1 VLESLTHIKR
11 QKDQRPSMKP
21 FPALPTKR
29 DGFATQ
35 ERFLLWRVSMQI
47 GKEKLMWMY
56 EKMVEIR
63 YYEETMAA
71 VYMEGKLPPA
81 IQKGLAFDIGG
92 GPVPGEMHLAAG
104 QEPVAVGVCAHLSDD
119 DTVVGTHRPH
129 HFAIAKGV
137 PLDAMT
143 AEMFGKVTGL
153 GKGKGGH
160 MHLFDN
166 AHKFSCSGI
175 VGASMP
181 IACGAALAAK
191 KMGKNWVSIAF
202 FGEGAANQGAFHESL
217 NLAAVWKLPVVFVCE
232 DNQWAISVP
241 KAKATSVQWVTD
253 RAAGYGIPGIR
264 VADNDAV
271 AVFEAMAP
279 AIARARRG
287 DGPTLIEVRTDRYFG
302 HFQGDPESYRPK
314 DEVAHLRAR
323 DPIGLLSKL
332 LKERSLMSP
341 EEEAAVVE
349 KAQQRV
355 TRAFAFAANSAYP
368 NAQDALADVFV
379 QDHASTRALV

>member
-1 VLESLTHIKR
+1 
-11 QKDQRPSMKP
+11 
-21 FPALPTKR
+21 
-29 DGFATQ
+29 
-35 ERFLLWRVSMQI
+35 MQV
-47 GKEKLMWMY
+47 GKEKLLWMY

-63 YYEETMAA
+63 HYEETMAA

-81 IQKGLAFDIGG
+81 IQKGLAFDIGA

-104 QEPVAVGVCAHLSDD
+104 QEQVAVGICAHLTND

-137 PLDAMT
+137 PLDPMT

-175 VGASMP
+175 IGASMP

-191 KMGKNWVSIAF
+191 KLGKNWVAIAF
-202 FGEGAANQGAFHESL
+202 FGEGAANQGSFHESM
-217 NLAAVWKLPVVFVCE
+217 NLAAMWKLPVIFVCE

-241 KAKATSVQWVTD
+241 KSKATSIEWVAD
-253 RAAGYGIPGIR
+253 RAAGYGVPGIR
-264 VADNDAV
+264 VPENDALQV
-271 AVFEAMAP
+271 YEAVEP

-287 DGPTLIEVRTDRYFG
+287 EGPSLIEVKTDRYFG
-302 HFQGDPESYRPK
+302 HFQGDPETYRPK
-314 DEVAHLRAR
+314 DEVAKLRES
-323 DPIGLLSKL
+323 DPIPKLAKMLKDKNMLSD
-332 LKERSLMSP
+332 S
-341 EEEAAVVE
+341 EAADIVE
-349 KAQQRV
+349 TVHQRV
-355 TRAFAFAANSAYP
+355 KSAFDFARHSAYP
-368 NAQDALADVFV
+368 NAHDALNDVFV
-379 QDHASTRALV
+379 EDSKNARALV